1 MVDGKEDEGSFQILV
16 TFYVLIW
23 MAVKLMFHF
32 VIIEVCKV
40 MSIIL
45 LYIHYIFKTTFI
57 CFSIK

>member
-57 CFSIK
+57 SFSIK